1 MVLNTFQK
9 KFEDSA
15 GVKLKLKINDNRS
28 TMLSVKWEPDCTRVS
43 LHRMFLQ
50 APRNVMEALACY
62 LRREDK
68 NIAPSVKA
76 FIEDNLKKLDYS
88 HTLDMQKLYSQGN
101 IYDLQQIY
109 KDLNEEYFDCKLSLY
124 ITWFGKPIPKNRS
137 RVTFG
142 LYHDPLRL
150 IKINKIL
157 DSPAY
162 PDYLV
167 SYVVYHEM
175 VHHVC
180 PAYFDQNG
188 QHRIHSKEFKER
200 EAEFRY
206 FNMAQDWIKK
216 NQANFFLDY
225 YHRVK

>member
-1 MVLNTFQK
+1 
-9 KFEDSA
+9 
-15 GVKLKLKINDNRS
+15 
-28 TMLSVKWEPDCTRVS
+28 MLSVKWEPDYTRVS
-43 LHRMFLQ
+43 LHRIFLD

-62 LRREDK
+62 LRQEDK
-68 NIAPSVKA
+68 NIDSSVKA
-76 FIEDNLKKLDYS
+76 FIEDNLQKLDYS
-88 HTLDMQKLYSQGN
+88 HLLNRQKLYSQGN
-101 IYDLQQIY
+101 VYNLQNIYNE
-109 KDLNEEYFDCKLSLY
+109 LNQEYFDGKLSLF
-124 ITWFGKPIPKNRS
+124 ITWFGKPIQRNRS

-142 LYHDPLRL
+142 LYHDPLKL
-150 IKINKIL
+150 IKVNKIL

-180 PAYFDQNG
+180 PAYFDENG

-206 FNMAQDWIKK
+206 FDLAKNWIKE
-216 NQANFFLDY
+216 NQTTFFAEVD
-225 YHRVK
+225 